1 LILINGN
8 WEQINSLEDALR
20 VIEEYYNE
28 ELADKMNYLISEKN
42 WDLVLKLDDALNE
55 VSSLEDELDYYLGLI
70 DVKNKQI
77 ENLEMLANKLKS
89 K

>member
-1 LILINGN
+1 MILINGN
-8 WEQINSLEDALR
+8 WEQIDSLEDALR
-20 VIEEYYNE
+20 VIEEHYNE
-28 ELADKMNYLISEKN
+28 ELADRMKYLISEKN

-77 ENLEMLANKLKS
+77 ENLEMLDNKLKS